1 MKILFVIPCYNEEF
15 RLKTEAFLQFDKD
28 NLNVHFLF
36 VNDGSTDNTANVIE
50 NLCNTMQHA
59 SFLSH
64 EKNIGKAEAIRSGI
78 LTVKDNPENYEFIG
92 YLDADLSVPLEEITA
107 FLNILQKNKNIKF
120 LMGARLARLG
130 ANIKRKKRRHYLGR
144 IFATFVSSL
153 LNEPVYDTQCGIKL
167 IHKSV
172 VFELFKEEFVSKWLF
187 DVELL
192 FRWKAYFPN
201 NVNMIYE
208 HPLSTWTDIPG
219 SKLKIGN
226 FLYAPIEL
234 FIIWN
239 KYRKH
244 SSEPIQVV

>member
-1 MKILFVIPCYNEEF
+1 MDNSYLSTIKVLLVIPCYNEEF
-15 RLKTEAFLQFDKD
+15 RLKSEAFLQFGKD
-28 NLNVHFLF
+28 NPNVHFLF
-36 VNDGSTDNTANVIE
+36 VNDGSQDQTIKVIE
-50 NLCNTMQHA
+50 ELSKKMQHF
-59 SFLSH
+59 SFLSL
-64 EKNIGKAEAIRSGI
+64 EKNVGKAEAIRSGV
-78 LTVKDNPENYEFIG
+78 LANKGNTENYEFIG
-92 YLDADLSVPLEEITA
+92 YLDADLSVPLAEISD
-107 FLNILQKNKNIKF
+107 FLSILQKNKNIKF

-172 VFELFKEEFVSKWLF
+172 VFELFKEEFISKWLF

-208 HPLSTWTDIPG
+208 HPLSKWTDIPG
-219 SKLKIGN
+219 SKLKLGN

-239 KYRKH
+239 KYRKL
-244 SSEPIQVV
+244 